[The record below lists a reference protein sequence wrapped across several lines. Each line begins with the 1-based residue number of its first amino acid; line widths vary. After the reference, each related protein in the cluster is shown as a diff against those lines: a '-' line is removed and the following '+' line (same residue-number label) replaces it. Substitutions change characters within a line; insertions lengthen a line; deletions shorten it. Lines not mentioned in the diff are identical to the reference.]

1 MYGYAGDSQAASQV
15 TPFTP
20 PEQTTNE
27 GGLGAQ
33 SAATAQAAGTS
44 AGNARTTLTSAGSM
58 MSAVPNALQTLTSS
72 SAGVS
77 AFSDFSNP
85 YDLASLGSSLLG
97 NGVGLIGLSGA
108 AGSLLT

>member
-1 MYGYAGDSQAASQV
+1 
-15 TPFTP
+15 
-20 PEQTTNE
+20 
-27 GGLGAQ
+27 
-33 SAATAQAAGTS
+33 
-44 AGNARTTLTSAGSM
+44 M